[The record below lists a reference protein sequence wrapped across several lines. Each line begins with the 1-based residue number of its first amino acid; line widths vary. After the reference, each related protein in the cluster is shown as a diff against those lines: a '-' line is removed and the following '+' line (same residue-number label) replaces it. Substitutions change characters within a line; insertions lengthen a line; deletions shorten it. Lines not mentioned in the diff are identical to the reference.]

1 MFLSL
6 TATPNDEDDTGDDC
20 KYNGV
25 IINTNVLGQS
35 DMGVL
40 KVLTLFQDLNNPLFH
55 QVDVKQFLD
64 GCGWALER
72 FHCVKVRYCAF
83 LLFVL
88 VFICHCYK
96 CTMCC
101 YMHLRTKFLAK

>member
-6 TATPNDEDDTGDDC
+6 TASPNDEDDTVDDC
-20 KYNGV
+20 KYNGG

-40 KVLTLFQDLNNPLFH
+40 KVLTLFHDLNNPLFH

-72 FHCVKVRYCAF
+72 FHCVKVLCLPSFRVSF
-83 LLFVL
+83 HLPLLQMYRVL
-88 VFICHCYK
+88 HAP
-96 CTMCC
+96 
-101 YMHLRTKFLAK
+101 RTKFLAKW